1 MTEKEIITTLATI
14 GVLTTLFFPVTLV
27 LADSINPGVYSVD
40 EKPFGSTYS
49 HWTENFWKWM
59 VSIPQENNPN
69 LDSTGEKCAINQSDP
84 NVWYSVPTF
93 GGSAERTCN
102 IPEGKAI
109 LICILCGECSYA
121 ENQELKSES
130 ELRTCARQSND
141 VGPRSMQAVVDGNNL
156 KDLEKYRVESSLFDL
171 TLPQNN
177 VYSAPPGKTKSVS
190 DGFWVFLE
198 TMPVGAHDIEFSG
211 SLIDPSGVGNYNTQV
226 KYHLIVGK

>member
-14 GVLTTLFFPVTLV
+14 GVLTTLFFPVPLV

-49 HWTENFWKWM
+49 QWTENFWKWM

-84 NVWYSVPTF
+84 NVWYLVPTF

-109 LICILCGECSYA
+109 LFCILCGECSYA

-171 TLPQNN
+171 SLPQNN

-198 TMPVGAHDIEFSG
+198 PMPVGAHDIEFSG
-211 SLIDPSGVGNYNTQV
+211 SLIDPSGVGNYNTHV
-226 KYHLIVGK
+226 KYNLIVGK

>member
-1 MTEKEIITTLATI
+1 
-14 GVLTTLFFPVTLV
+14 
-27 LADSINPGVYSVD
+27 
-40 EKPFGSTYS
+40 
-49 HWTENFWKWM
+49 
-59 VSIPQENNPN
+59 
-69 LDSTGEKCAINQSDP
+69 
-84 NVWYSVPTF
+84 
-93 GGSAERTCN
+93 
-102 IPEGKAI
+102 
-109 LICILCGECSYA
+109 
-121 ENQELKSES
+121 
-130 ELRTCARQSND
+130 
-141 VGPRSMQAVVDGNNL
+141 MQAVVDGNNL